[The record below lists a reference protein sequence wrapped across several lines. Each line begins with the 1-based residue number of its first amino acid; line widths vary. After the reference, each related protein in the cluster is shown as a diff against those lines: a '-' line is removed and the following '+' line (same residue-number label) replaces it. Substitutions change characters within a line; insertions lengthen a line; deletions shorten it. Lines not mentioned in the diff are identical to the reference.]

1 MCYLQR
7 MQIAIL
13 GPGGIGST
21 FAFRLAR
28 AGHDVTVIARGAR
41 LAHLEREQA
50 IVTSAGERAAVR
62 VEGALDPAIAWDL
75 VLVTVLASQVDAVLP
90 ALAAS
95 AARTILFMFNTFE
108 PLERLRA
115 AVGRERAA
123 FGFPAILAW
132 LDDGVLTSR
141 VVTRGPLLTP
151 VSDPAWAQVFT
162 AAGITA
168 VVEPDM
174 QSWLRT
180 HVAFVVPGMIASV
193 RAHDRRA
200 GISWSEAKALAR
212 ASDEGFRLVRQL
224 GDAIVPAA
232 MVTYSRLPT
241 AATAALLWVMS
252 RVPSIRRSGAAG
264 PGEPRTL
271 IDMMIAAA
279 PDRTRALLAVR
290 P

>member
-1 MCYLQR
+1 MK
-7 MQIAIL
+7 IAIL

-21 FAFRLAR
+21 FAFQLAR

-41 LAHLEREQA
+41 LAYLEREQA
-50 IVTSAGERAAVR
+50 IVKNTGERAAVR
-62 VEGALDPAIAWDL
+62 VQGALDPATEWDL

-108 PLERLRA
+108 PLDRLRD

-132 LDDGVLTSR
+132 LDDGVLTTR
-141 VVTRGPLLTP
+141 IVTRGPLLTP
-151 VSDPAWAQVFT
+151 VSDPAWAPVFT
-162 AAGITA
+162 AAGVPT

-180 HVAFVVPGMIASV
+180 HAAFVVPGMIASV
-193 RAHDRRA
+193 RAHERRV
-200 GISWSEAKALAR
+200 GISWSEAMALAR
-212 ASDEGFRLVRQL
+212 ASDEGFRLVRRL
-224 GDAIVPAA
+224 GDAVVPAA

-241 AATAALLWVMS
+241 VATAALMWAMS
-252 RVPSIRRSGAAG
+252 RSPSIRRSGAAG
-264 PGEPRTL
+264 PGESRTL
-271 IDMMIAAA
+271 IDMMSAAG
-279 PDRTRALLAVR
+279 PDHTRALLAVR

>member
-1 MCYLQR
+1 MK
-7 MQIAIL
+7 IAIL

-21 FAFRLAR
+21 FAFQLAR

-41 LAHLEREQA
+41 LAYLEREQA
-50 IVTSAGERAAVR
+50 IVKNTGERAAVR
-62 VEGALDPAIAWDL
+62 VQGALDPTTEWDL

-108 PLERLRA
+108 PLDRLRD

-132 LDDGVLTSR
+132 LDDGVLTTR
-141 VVTRGPLLTP
+141 IVTRGPLLTP
-151 VSDPAWAQVFT
+151 VSDPAWARVFT
-162 AAGITA
+162 AAGVPT

-180 HVAFVVPGMIASV
+180 HAAFVVPGMIASV
-193 RAHDRRA
+193 RAHERRT
-200 GISWSEAKALAR
+200 GISWSEARALAR
-212 ASDEGFRLVRQL
+212 ASDEGFRLVRRL

-232 MVTYSRLPT
+232 MVTYSRVPT
-241 AATAALLWVMS
+241 AATAALLWTMS
-252 RVPSIRRSGAAG
+252 RIPSIRRTGAAG

-271 IDMMIAAA
+271 IDMMRAAA
-279 PDRTRALLAVR
+279 PDHTQGLLAVR

>member
-1 MCYLQR
+1 MK
-7 MQIAIL
+7 IAIL

-21 FAFRLAR
+21 FAFQLAR

-41 LAHLEREQA
+41 LAHLEREGA
-50 IVTSAGERAAVR
+50 IRKNTGERAVVDVQA
-62 VEGALDPAIAWDL
+62 ALDPETAWDL
-75 VLVTVLASQVDAVLP
+75 VLVSVLASQVDAVLP

-108 PLERLRA
+108 PLDRLRD

-132 LDDGVLTSR
+132 LDDGVLTTSI
-141 VVTRGPLLTP
+141 VTRGPLLTP
-151 VSDPAWAQVFT
+151 VSDPAWAPVFT
-162 AAGITA
+162 AAGIPT

-180 HVAFVVPGMIASV
+180 HAAFVVPGMIASI
-193 RAHDRRA
+193 RAYDRRA
-200 GISWSEAKALAR
+200 GLSWTEAKQLAR
-212 ASDEGFRLVRQL
+212 ASDEGFRLVRRL

-232 MVTYSRLPT
+232 MVTYGRLPT
-241 AATAALLWVMS
+241 VATTAILWAMS
-252 RVPSIRRSGAAG
+252 RVPSIRRTGAAG
-264 PGEPRTL
+264 PGESRTL
-271 IDMMIAAA
+271 IDMMTAAA
-279 PDRTRALLAVR
+279 PGDTQTLLAVR